1 MIVVSATEK
10 MLALYKGKLQSIDR
24 QILLKSDFL
33 VNAGERHY
41 SQQKIQTF
49 RQHSAVT
56 IMQTKLDV

>member
-10 MLALYKGKLQSIDR
+10 MLALYKGKIQSIDR
-24 QILLKSDFL
+24 QILLESDFL

-49 RQHSAVT
+49 RQL
-56 IMQTKLDV
+56 IRRLP